1 MPVGVHNARMWT
13 SQVRVLD
20 DTAPAAWL
28 EARLSGEF
36 GAVTRTVPDGYP
48 AYARILHPPRDGDD
62 EPVTWAEVAA
72 TTGRT
77 VHALAQWHAVVDS
90 PDMANFGESRWPD
103 GSPSTGSL
111 DEEALSPL
119 CDVLAAHTTTPDDCF
134 YGLWEGWGW
143 IYGSPAIA
151 NLGSRE
157 PVASLFTA
165 QELASP
171 RLHLPS
177 RDYLLLRGPM
187 SGALA
192 LSCYGESWPAWQSP
206 NLLWP
211 ADRAWV
217 LASEIDFNS
226 TLVAG
231 DTDLIA
237 DILACPALESWP
249 VRPHDSLGSDGDTVN
264 PTNQR
269 TIQHTYLREGF
280 FRRLTTRFSG
290 R

>member
-1 MPVGVHNARMWT
+1 MWT
-13 SQVRVLD
+13 SQMRVLD
-20 DTAPAAWL
+20 NTAPAGWL
-28 EARLSGEF
+28 EARLSGKS
-36 GAVTRTVPDGYP
+36 GAVTRSVPDGYP

-62 EPVTWAEVAA
+62 EPVTWAAVA
-72 TTGRT
+72 TTTGGT

-90 PDMANFGESRWPD
+90 PNRVKVGESRWPYS
-103 GSPSTGSL
+103 SPSTGSL

-134 YGLWEGWGW
+134 YGLWAGWGW
-143 IYGSPAIA
+143 IYGSSAVA
-151 NLGSRE
+151 TLGSHE
-157 PVASLFTA
+157 PVASLLDV
-165 QELASP
+165 QEQASP
-171 RLHLPS
+171 RLHLPG
-177 RDYLLLRGPM
+177 RDYLLLRGPL

-211 ADRAWV
+211 ADRAWF

-231 DTDLIA
+231 DAALIA

-249 VRPHDSLGSDGDTVN
+249 VHPLDSLTSDGDTVN
-264 PTNQR
+264 PTNPLAS
-269 TIQHTYLREGF
+269 QHTHLREGP
-280 FRRLTTRFSG
+280 FRRMATRFRG

>member
-1 MPVGVHNARMWT
+1 MWT

-36 GAVTRTVPDGYP
+36 GAVTRTVPDGYR

-62 EPVTWAEVAA
+62 EPVTWAAVAA
-72 TTGRT
+72 ATGRT
-77 VHALAQWHAVVDS
+77 VHALAQWDAVVDS
-90 PDMANFGESRWPD
+90 PDMVNNVGESRWPY

-119 CDVLAAHTTTPDDCF
+119 CDVLAAHTTTPDDCL

-151 NLGSRE
+151 TLGSRE

-177 RDYLLLRGPM
+177 RDYLLLCGPL

-269 TIQHTYLREGF
+269 AIQHTHLREGL

>member
-1 MPVGVHNARMWT
+1 MV
-13 SQVRVLD
+13 
-20 DTAPAAWL
+20 
-28 EARLSGEF
+28 
-36 GAVTRTVPDGYP
+36 
-48 AYARILHPPRDGDD
+48 
-62 EPVTWAEVAA
+62 
-72 TTGRT
+72 
-77 VHALAQWHAVVDS
+77 
-90 PDMANFGESRWPD
+90 NFGESRWPY
-103 GSPSTGSL
+103 GSPTTGSL

-119 CDVLAAHTTTPDDCF
+119 LNVLAGHTTTADDCV

-151 NLGSRE
+151 TLGSRA
-157 PVASLFTA
+157 PVTSPFTA

-171 RLHLPS
+171 RVHLPS
-177 RDYLLLRGPM
+177 RDYLLLRGPL

-192 LSCYGESWPAWQSP
+192 LSCYGENWPAWQSP

-211 ADRAWV
+211 ADRAWF

-249 VRPHDSLGSDGDTVN
+249 ARPHDSLGSDGNSVN

-269 TIQHTYLREGF
+269 AIQRTHLREGL

>member
-1 MPVGVHNARMWT
+1 LGEALGDPFCD
-13 SQVRVLD
+13 SSRVEL
-20 DTAPAAWL
+20 
-28 EARLSGEF
+28 
-36 GAVTRTVPDGYP
+36 
-48 AYARILHPPRDGDD
+48 
-62 EPVTWAEVAA
+62 VTWAEVAA

-90 PDMANFGESRWPD
+90 PDMVNFGKSRWPY

-119 CDVLAAHTTTPDDCF
+119 LNVLAGHTTTADDCLF
-134 YGLWEGWGW
+134 GLWEGWGW

-151 NLGSRE
+151 TLGSRE
-157 PVASLFTA
+157 PVASPFTA

-177 RDYLLLRGPM
+177 RDYLLLRGPL

-192 LSCYGESWPAWQSP
+192 LSCYGENWPAWQSP

-211 ADRAWV
+211 ADRAWF

-237 DILACPALESWP
+237 DILACPALEPWP
-249 VRPHDSLGSDGDTVN
+249 VSPHDSLGSDGDTVN

-269 TIQHTYLREGF
+269 AIQHTHLREGL
-280 FRRLTTRFSG
+280 FRRLATRFSW

>member
-1 MPVGVHNARMWT
+1 MWT

-28 EARLSGEF
+28 EPRLSGEF
-36 GAVTRTVPDGYP
+36 GAVTRTVPDDYP
-48 AYARILHPPRDGDD
+48 AYARILHPPRDGDGN
-62 EPVTWAEVAA
+62 PVTWAEAAA

-77 VHALAQWHAVVDS
+77 VHSLAQWHAVVDS
-90 PDMANFGESRWPD
+90 PDMHNFGECLWPH
-103 GSPSTGSL
+103 GSPTVGSL
-111 DEEALSPL
+111 DEEALGPL
-119 CDVLAAHTTTPDDCF
+119 CGVLACHTTTPDDCVH
-134 YGLWEGWGW
+134 GLWEGWGW
-143 IYGSPAIA
+143 VCGSPAIA
-151 NLGSRE
+151 TLGSHE
-157 PVASLFTA
+157 PVASPFTA

-177 RDYLLLRGPM
+177 RDYLLLRGPV

-192 LSCYGESWPAWQSP
+192 LSRYDESWDAWQSP
-206 NLLWP
+206 NLLWT
-211 ADRAWV
+211 ADRAWF
-217 LASEIDFNS
+217 LATEIDFNS

-231 DTDLIA
+231 GTNLIA

-249 VRPHDSLGSDGDTVN
+249 VHPHDCLASDCDTVN

-269 TIQHTYLREGF
+269 ALQRTRPRDGLFHKLAT
-280 FRRLTTRFSG
+280 RLAG